1 MSASTANIA
10 KKKATAPPT
19 TLDDESIPD
28 VVLVQVFDKVSH
40 EPIQVDR
47 KLVTTDCT
55 PSQNLIRTRLS
66 VLF

>member
-19 TLDDESIPD
+19 TLDDESVSD
-28 VVLVQVFDKVSH
+28 AVLVQVFDKVSR
-40 EPIQVDR
+40 EPIRVDS
-47 KLVTTDCT
+47 KLVNTNCT
-55 PSQNLIRTRLS
+55 PSGNLIRTRLS